1 MINQQLLDYIKQ
13 QLQNGVS
20 KEQIKSNLLSNG
32 WQESDINEAFA
43 LVDSLMSSPVSQN
56 SNSPQFPAEFQQPV
70 ESKTKRSLFTVL
82 LALGILLVAGGVFGY
97 FYYFRETPEKVIEK
111 MKNRLSEIEI
121 KTIEYQAEVKIAT
134 EPELKN
140 PFFFTLKGKSDVSDQ
155 NNPKLS
161 FIFETNDQLGV
172 IKGEIRIINKI
183 IYIKLNN
190 LPNLGF
196 LDLSSLSNQWIKIDT
211 EAIAKQFG
219 FEQRLEELQEQQ
231 KLTQEQ
237 IKKLKQ
243 IFNQTKVLR
252 VTEKLASEKIEGIDT
267 HHYKFSIDKNE
278 FKKLIKDISSV
289 QNKTLTDRELAEFDK
304 SFDKALEAIELFGGE
319 IWIGKKDYL
328 PYRVILNLKIKETAE
343 FQKGGQITITILLK
357 NYNKPIQI
365 DTPSPVKN
373 IEEIL
378 GPLFSSVKQFQ
389 PKLQLEKVPSY

>member
-1 MINQQLLDYIKQ
+1 MINQQLLDYVKQ

-43 LVDSLMSSPVSQN
+43 LVDSLMSSTVSQI
-56 SNSPQFPAEFQQPV
+56 SNSPQLPAEFQQPV
-70 ESKTKRSLFTVL
+70 EPKTKRSLFAVL

-121 KTIEYQAEVKIAT
+121 KTIEYQAEVKIAI

-140 PFFFTLKGKSDVSDQ
+140 PFFFTLTGKSDVSDQ

-161 FIFETNDQLGV
+161 FTFETNDQLGV
-172 IKGEIRIINKI
+172 IKGEVRVINKV

-190 LPNLGF
+190 LPNLVWGF
-196 LDLSSLSNQWIKIDT
+196 LDLSSLSNQWIKIDI

-219 FEQRLEELQEQQ
+219 FEQRLEELQKQQ

-243 IFNQTKVLR
+243 IFNQTKVLK
-252 VTEKLASEKIEGIDT
+252 VTEKLASEKIEGVDT

-278 FKKLIKDISSV
+278 FKKLIKDISSI
-289 QNKTLTDRELAEFDK
+289 QNKTLTDREFAE
-304 SFDKALEAIELFGGE
+304 FDKALEAIELFGGE

-328 PYRVILNLKIKETAE
+328 PYRVILNLKIKEIAE

-365 DTPSPVKN
+365 DTPSPVKS

-378 GPLFSSVKQFQ
+378 RPLFSPIKQFQ